1 MLARIACGGT
11 FVCASDQHCRAPCLS
26 RTDCTSEQVCVSGVC
41 AAAAELDP
49 NNQLPQVGSGS
60 AADGGTNACQVG
72 PGGYC
77 WSTYT
82 DPGATA
88 TWVTPPT
95 TSSVHLS
102 AQSASDGGAAMIA
115 TLGSGTVIDLSQYDQ
130 MWFDADIPVGTMFS
144 VGIGKA
150 IAPSDSCSWDL
161 TGAGS
166 TRYTVDLRAAK
177 YCNQTACGFDR
188 SQVRSISWGTGG
200 FGTDFRLDMTLTALG
215 FSRVYSVSQPL
226 TTADGASL
234 GLNGWCWSLFSW
246 GAASGIGAT
255 ASWVTPPTANHVEVS
270 LTDTS
275 ITSQSGVAVELP
287 LNLQDLTAASYIDID
302 ASVLVAGATS
312 FEVALLDMND
322 AYWMY
327 TVGAVAGAHTYS
339 IPIGYPTS
347 RGTARG
353 HAFNSQAVRLLRV
366 ETLWSA
372 QETADITVTRIAIRG
387 AGAGSKDAGA
397 KDVAADIPVIVP
409 DAGAKD
415 LAADLPVGTPDS
427 RTTAALDGGT
437 AILSPLCPNLKI
449 APDGG
454 AAACSPSDSQLCS
467 ETCGPRSLGQR
478 TETCACGAYVP
489 GDCQFPA
496 GDYSCFKIP
505 NVTPSE
511 CPTVAPQDGQPCAI
525 ADCIVC
531 GEDTGFFGSSGAPER
546 GYCVCD
552 ATTRSWTCGHGGWP
566 CPGGT
571 GCDVSSGGAPSA
583 CLAPL
588 GHWYTQGNYSGY
600 LWTWADGTST
610 IYPPC
615 GSGVCFGDTIAVS
628 GVVRKVPFVG
638 CGYDYQSIWG
648 VNLGWS
654 LNTVNLTELP
664 ADVSGKQ
671 SVTIGLS
678 GATELP
684 LRVVMFVPN
693 PDGGADT
700 EYCAP
705 LGLPNG
711 VRTIALT
718 DLSIDCWQLG
728 GKRFDPAAMKP
739 TKLAILVY
747 SLTSQDTP
755 FNFCLTQLKIE

>member
-1 MLARIACGGT
+1 
-11 FVCASDQHCRAPCLS
+11 
-26 RTDCTSEQVCVSGVC
+26 
-41 AAAAELDP
+41 
-49 NNQLPQVGSGS
+49 
-60 AADGGTNACQVG
+60 
-72 PGGYC
+72 
-77 WSTYT
+77 
-82 DPGATA
+82 
-88 TWVTPPT
+88 
-95 TSSVHLS
+95 
-102 AQSASDGGAAMIA
+102 MIA

-130 MWFDADIPVGTMFS
+130 MWFDANVPVGTLLS
-144 VGIGKA
+144 VGIGRR
-150 IAPSDSCSWDL
+150 SDLSDECSWSL

-188 SQVRSISWGTGG
+188 SQVRSMAWGTGG
-200 FGTDFRLDMTLTALG
+200 WGTDFRIDMTLTALG
-215 FSRVYSVSQPL
+215 FSKVSSVAKPL
-226 TTADGASL
+226 TTADGAGL

-339 IPIGYPTS
+339 IPIGNPTS

-353 HAFNSQAVRLLRV
+353 HAFNSQSVRLLRV

-427 RTTAALDGGT
+427 RNTPAADAGT
-437 AILSPLCPNLKI
+437 AVFSPSCPNLKI
-449 APDGG
+449 AADGG
-454 AAACSPSDSQLCS
+454 AAACSPSDPQLCS

-505 NVTPSE
+505 NVTPAE

-531 GEDTGFFGSSGAPER
+531 GEDTGFLGSSGAPER

-588 GHWYTQGNYSGY
+588 TYGYGYTQGSYSGY
-600 LWTWADGTST
+600 LWTSSDGTST

-615 GSGVCFGDTIAVS
+615 GTGVCFGNTITVS
-628 GVVRKVPFVG
+628 GIVPKVPFVG
-638 CGYDYQSIWG
+638 CGYDSSIVWG
-648 VNLGWS
+648 AQLGWDLNS
-654 LNTVNLTELP
+654 SWDLNTSFP
-664 ADVSGKQ
+664 ADLNGKQ

-678 GATELP
+678 GATGLSLSVKLILP
-684 LRVVMFVPN
+684 N
-693 PDGGADT
+693 TDGGLGL
-700 EYCAP
+700 EFCAP
-705 LGLPNG
+705 LNLNNG
-711 VRTIALT
+711 VGTVPLT
-718 DLSIDCWQLG
+718 SFTTDCWQLG
-728 GKRFDPAAMKP
+728 GRRFDPVSMKP
-739 TKLAILVY
+739 K
-747 SLTSQDTP
+747 SLSIEVKASTRQDTP